1 VYRAAAGLLPF
12 LFAMKS
18 LQGQLLIASPL
29 LLDPNFVKT
38 VVLLIQHS
46 QQGALGVILNRPTS
60 KKVKELWKEVGGAPC
75 KTEEHVC
82 LGGPV
87 SGPLMAVHTNQFFAE
102 MEILPGVFLAAKR
115 QHLDGLV
122 LQQDDPLKVFFGHAG
137 WGPGQLDNEIQAGGW
152 LILPATTEY
161 IFHRGDDLW
170 ERVSRQAARATLHSM
185 LKIKHC
191 PEDPSMN

>member
-1 VYRAAAGLLPF
+1 
-12 LFAMKS
+12 MKS

-46 QQGALGVILNRPTS
+46 HQGALGVILNRPTS

-75 KTEEHVC
+75 KSEENVC

-87 SGPLMAVHTNQFFAE
+87 SGPLIAVHTNQFFAE
-102 MEILPGVFLAAKR
+102 MEILPGVFFAAKR

-122 LQQDDPLKVFFGHAG
+122 LQQDDLLKVFFGHAG

-152 LILPATTEY
+152 LILPATTEC
-161 IFHRGDDLW
+161 IFYRGDDLW
-170 ERVSRQAARATLHSM
+170 ERVSRQAARATLQSM